1 MQFEQIET
9 LLEKYY
15 SGETSLEEEEKLK
28 EFFRRT
34 KLLPDSLKPHAVQF
48 QFYTQEQDVQVD
60 KFLSDD
66 WLFEK
71 IENPALSAAPV
82 AEKPTSTSFFRT
94 YSWQIAA
101 SISLLIIAFWAG
113 NYFKQSTEVATGS
126 SEVVALEQKQMPENR
141 LETETE
147 TESAAPAENNATA
160 PLESVAAT
168 EPEPTEQRTERFIP
182 TKPRQVKQVL
192 ASSASAARTS
202 ASDRLQLVNQSLRAE
217 GLSQAENK
225 KAIKLLVKI
234 MNQDSN
240 LNVRLAACEALY
252 QFKDYPEVR
261 KAFIH
266 ALGTQT
272 DPLMQLTLIEMVVK
286 IKEASAVPQLQDI
299 MHRDNLLPIVKYKAQ
314 EGLATLI

>member
-15 SGETSLEEEEKLK
+15 NGETSLEEETQLQA
-28 EFFRRT
+28 FFRHT

-48 QFYTQEQDVQVD
+48 QFYAQEQDVQVD

-71 IENPALSAAPV
+71 IENPTLSADRV
-82 AEKPTSTSFFRT
+82 AEKPKSTSFFQT

-113 NYFKQSTEVATGS
+113 NYFRQSTEIPTGS
-126 SEVVALEQKQMPENR
+126 PEVVALKQDQIPENR
-141 LETETE
+141 PETET
-147 TESAAPAENNATA
+147 AAPAENSASV

-168 EPEPTEQRTERFIP
+168 EPAPSEHRTARF
-182 TKPRQVKQVL
+182 TSSKPRQVKQVL
-192 ASSASAARTS
+192 ASSASGARAS
-202 ASDRLQLVNQSLRAE
+202 ASDRLQLVTQGLQTE
-217 GLSQAENK
+217 GLTEAESK
-225 KAIKLLVKI
+225 KIIKLLVKT
-234 MNQDSN
+234 MNQDGN

-252 QFKDYPEVR
+252 QFKDHKEVR

-272 DPLMQLTLIEMVVK
+272 DPLMQLTLIEIVVK
-286 IKEASAVPQLQDI
+286 LKEATAVPKLQQL
-299 MHRDNLLPIVKYKAQ
+299 MHNEDLLPIVKYKAQ
-314 EGLATLI
+314 EGLGTLI